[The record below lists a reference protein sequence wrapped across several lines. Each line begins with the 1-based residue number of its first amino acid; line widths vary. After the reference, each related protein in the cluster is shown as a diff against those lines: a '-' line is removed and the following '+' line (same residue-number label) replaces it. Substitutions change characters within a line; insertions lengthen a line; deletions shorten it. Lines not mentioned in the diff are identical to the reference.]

1 MACVDASADQ
11 TLSRIPNWHEMAPVE
26 QERTMRLI
34 AKRNK
39 QRTDALEAHARE
51 QQQQPQQQ
59 Q

>member
-1 MACVDASADQ
+1 MACVVVRANQ

-39 QRTDALEAHARE
+39 QRTDALAQG
-51 QQQQPQQQ
+51 QQQ
-59 Q
+59 